1 MILKGIEKGDITDSL
16 AKACKDGSDDKSNPD
31 VVALEQTKLSEK
43 QLLTFVINLQK
54 LLNYVSI
61 VFFPSL
67 YAGGREDQTGSS
79 EDFSGE
85 MTIGIRG
92 MR

>member
-1 MILKGIEKGDITDSL
+1 VILKGIEKGDITDSL

-61 VFFPSL
+61 VFSPLFMQV
-67 YAGGREDQTGSS
+67 E
-79 EDFSGE
+79 EK
-85 MTIGIRG
+85 IRQEAVKISVVK
-92 MR
+92 

>member
-31 VVALEQTKLSEK
+31 VVALEQMKLSEK

-54 LLNYVSI
+54 FLNMCQL
-61 VFFPSL
+61 FFSFYL
-67 YAGGREDQTGSS
+67 CRWKRRSDRKQ
-79 EDFSGE
+79 
-85 MTIGIRG
+85 
-92 MR
+92 

>member
-31 VVALEQTKLSEK
+31 VVALEQMKLSEK

-54 LLNYVSI
+54 FLNYVSI
-61 VFFPSL
+61 IFFL
-67 YAGGREDQTGSS
+67 LFMQVE
-79 EDFSGE
+79 EK
-85 MTIGIRG
+85 IRQEAVKISVVK
-92 MR
+92 

>member
-31 VVALEQTKLSEK
+31 VVALEQMKLSEK

-54 LLNYVSI
+54 FLNMCQL
-61 VFFPSL
+61 FFSFSL
-67 YAGGREDQTGSS
+67 CRWKRRSDRKQ
-79 EDFSGE
+79 
-85 MTIGIRG
+85 
-92 MR
+92 

>member
-1 MILKGIEKGDITDSL
+1 MILKGIEKGDITNSL
-16 AKACKDGSDDKSNPD
+16 AQACKDGSDDKSNPD

-54 LLNYVSI
+54 FLNYVSI
-61 VFFPSL
+61 FPSL

-79 EDFSGE
+79 EYFNRE
-85 MTIGIRG
+85 MTSGTRG

>member
-31 VVALEQTKLSEK
+31 VVALEQMKLSEK

-54 LLNYVSI
+54 FLNYVPI
-61 VFFPSL
+61 IFFL
-67 YAGGREDQTGSS
+67 LFMQVE
-79 EDFSGE
+79 EK
-85 MTIGIRG
+85 IRQEAVKISVVK
-92 MR
+92 